1 MKIYIG
7 KRYIHATFDEI
18 MNILARNGNR
28 KLTCLNT
35 TK

>member
-1 MKIYIG
+1 MKIYVE
-7 KRYIHATFDEI
+7 KRYIHATFEEI

-28 KLTCLNT
+28 KLTCLNK

>member
-1 MKIYIG
+1 MKIYVG
-7 KRYIHATFDEI
+7 KRYINATFDEI

-28 KLTCLNT
+28 KLTCLNV